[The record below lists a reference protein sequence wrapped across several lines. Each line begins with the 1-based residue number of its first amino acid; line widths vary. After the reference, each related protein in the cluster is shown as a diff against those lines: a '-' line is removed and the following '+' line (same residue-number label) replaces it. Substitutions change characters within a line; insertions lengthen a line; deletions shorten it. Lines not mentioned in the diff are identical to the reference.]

1 MVHKQILMKNN
12 KIFRG
17 LVGLSIIISIIV
29 ILNIIGYFTLK
40 YMPWVYEGSVGYYN
54 IVYGIIFI
62 SYIAIIGAFISA
74 LIFVVYHVILLSWDF
89 LIFIGNKVLGYK
101 EPIIDVDKVNAIV
114 ELERQEELPELP
126 EY

>member
-1 MVHKQILMKNN
+1 M
-12 KIFRG
+12 
-17 LVGLSIIISIIV
+17 
-29 ILNIIGYFTLK
+29 
-40 YMPWVYEGSVGYYN
+40 
-54 IVYGIIFI
+54 
-62 SYIAIIGAFISA
+62 
-74 LIFVVYHVILLSWDF
+74 ILLSWDF